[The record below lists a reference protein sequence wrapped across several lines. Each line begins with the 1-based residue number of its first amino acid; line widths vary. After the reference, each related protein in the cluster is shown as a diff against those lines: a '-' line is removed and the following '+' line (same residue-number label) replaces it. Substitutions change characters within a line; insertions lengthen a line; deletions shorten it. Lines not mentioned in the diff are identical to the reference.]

1 MATEPSENVGTR
13 LMFEN
18 ERVRV
23 WDFALAPGE
32 TMDRHVHR
40 NDYFFLVTQG
50 GRLRVGEPDDPAGQH
65 EVEYHDDRITFVE
78 VGEDGIVHGPLTN
91 VGDRPYRNFVIELKD
106 GNETKNP

>member
-18 ERVRV
+18 DRVRV

-32 TMDRHVHR
+32 SMDRHIHR

-50 GRLRVGEPDDPAGQH
+50 GRLRVAADAPADSH
-65 EVEYHDDRITFVE
+65 KEVEYQDDQITFVE
-78 VGEDGIVHGPLTN
+78 IGENGIVHGPLTN
-91 VGDRPYRNFVIELKD
+91 VGDKPYRNFVIELKP
-106 GNETKNP
+106 TK

>member
-1 MATEPSENVGTR
+1 MQTEPSENVGTR

-32 TMDRHVHR
+32 SMDRHVHR

-50 GRLRVGEPDDPAGQH
+50 GRLRVGADDPAAEPR
-65 EVEYHDDRITFVE
+65 EVEYRDDQITFVE
-78 VGEDGIVHGPLTN
+78 VGESGIVHGPLTN
-91 VGDRPYRNFVIELKD
+91 VGDKPYRNFVIELKPS
-106 GNETKNP
+106 K